1 MQKVQRLKE
10 GTEIF
15 IRPPAID
22 DLDKS
27 FAFFQALPAEDRAYL
42 RVDVTDRDVVR
53 QRLLAMDQGRVRR
66 LVALSGEEI
75 VADGALELEGGTWK
89 GHMGEVRL
97 IIAQPFQRRG
107 LGVIMARELYFL
119 AVSEKIEEVVVKMMR
134 PQLAAHS
141 IFRRLGFREDA
152 TLRDYVLDQFG
163 KRQDLILMRCD
174 LKALWEE
181 MEDYFAKTDWQRT
194 R

>member
-1 MQKVQRLKE
+1 
-10 GTEIF
+10 
-15 IRPPAID
+15 
-22 DLDKS
+22 
-27 FAFFQALPAEDRAYL
+27 
-42 RVDVTDRDVVR
+42 
-53 QRLLAMDQGRVRR
+53 
-66 LVALSGEEI
+66 
-75 VADGALELEGGTWK
+75 
-89 GHMGEVRL
+89 
-97 IIAQPFQRRG
+97 
-107 LGVIMARELYFL
+107 MARELYFL

-152 TLRDYVLDQFG
+152 TLRDYVLDQSG